1 MTDSCLFCRIAAGEV
16 PAHIVHQDDRL
27 IAFLD
32 LHPIRPGHTLIVPRD
47 HHTWFE
53 DMPDDL
59 AAAVMKA
66 SQRIARAQKRIYDV
80 PRVAMFFTGI
90 HVPHVHAHVVPMH
103 DIHDVTSVAYLQDG
117 FDRFSP
123 PPQVP
128 ADQMAA
134 AAGALASA
142 VAEAENKRDR

>member
-1 MTDSCLFCRIAAGEV
+1 MTEACLFCRIAAGAL

-32 LHPIRPGHTLIVPRD
+32 LHPIRPGHTLVVPRD

-59 AAAVMKA
+59 AAAVMQV
-66 SQRIARAQKRIYDV
+66 SQRIARAQKAIYAV

-103 DIHDVTSVAYLQDG
+103 HVHDVTSAAYLQDG
-117 FDRFSP
+117 FETFAA
-123 PPQVP
+123 PPQPP
-128 ADQMAA
+128 AAQMAKTAAELA
-134 AAGALASA
+134 AAVLPGQIS
-142 VAEAENKRDR
+142 RDS